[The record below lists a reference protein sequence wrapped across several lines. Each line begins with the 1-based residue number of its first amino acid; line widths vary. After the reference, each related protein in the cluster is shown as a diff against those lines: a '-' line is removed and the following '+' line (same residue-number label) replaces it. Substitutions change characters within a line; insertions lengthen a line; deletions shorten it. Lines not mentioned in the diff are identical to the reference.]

1 MKCPLCEDGYL
12 CEVHDAV
19 SYDHRD
25 LTRTVRTKIRVSET
39 HEHAGQPCW
48 EWTGSCDSSGYANV
62 KMHGKIVLVHRYV
75 HEKLIG
81 PIEGDLTVDHLCK
94 GLRNCVQPA
103 HFELVSRSENST
115 RANRRRWDEGYRR
128 NPQIP

>member
-1 MKCPLCEDGYL
+1 M
-12 CEVHDAV
+12 

-25 LTRTVRTKIRVSET
+25 LTRTVRTKIRISDT
-39 HEHAGQPCW
+39 HSHAGEPCW

-62 KMHGKIVLVHRYV
+62 KMHGRIVLVHRYV
-75 HEKLIG
+75 HEKMIG
-81 PIEGDLTVDHLCK
+81 PIDGDLTVDHLCT

-128 NPQIP
+128 TPQIP

>member
-1 MKCPLCEDGYL
+1 MGRRRAGVPE
-12 CEVHDAV
+12 V

-75 HEKLIG
+75 HDRMIG
-81 PIEGDLTVDHLCK
+81 PIDGDLTVDHLCK
-94 GLRNCVQPA
+94 GLRNCVNPA

-115 RANRRRWDEGYRR
+115 RANRRRWDEGYSR
-128 NPQIP
+128 NTNQGEPS